1 MISKK
6 NVYSKSYFLQKEHKA
21 KPKATKESN
30 KKTKQKRKLITKE
43 ERTKERR
50 ERITSCES
58 SSPRLVKKRSIKGN
72 KQLISETI
80 YALKSPPITFLPDRP

>member
-1 MISKK
+1 MYIRKAIFCKK
-6 NVYSKSYFLQKEHKA
+6 SIKQNQKLQRKA
-21 KPKATKESN
+21 TRKPK
-30 KKTKQKRKLITKE
+30 KKIKLITKE

-58 SSPRLVKKRSIKGN
+58 SSLRLVKKRSIKGN